1 LHWFLRVLRRSA
13 TRQGLP
19 DATPLLFG
27 LFGGVPEKHAYRPFF
42 EENADRRGAAVRG
55 ILPDCLV
62 TVVDVK
68 WYGSAAIELTYKDP
82 SGKPNVLL
90 LYRDREPTIQVVDA
104 GSPWSFDG
112 DGKLFRLVSE
122 AHRINLAHLF
132 DPLLAI
138 HTSMVDP
145 LPHQITA
152 VYGEMLPRQPLRFLL
167 ADDPGAGKTI
177 MAGLLIK
184 ELLIRGDL
192 HRCMI
197 VCPGN
202 LAEQWQDEL
211 YQRFQLPFE
220 ILTNDKLESA
230 RTGNWF
236 AENHLAICRLDKL
249 SRNEDVQA
257 KLANTDWDLIVCDEA
272 HKMSAT
278 FFGSEIKYTKR
289 YRLGQ
294 LLGQITRHLLLMT
307 ATPHNGKPE
316 DFQLFMALLD
326 SDRFEGRARDG
337 VHTVDASDLMRRLVK
352 EQLLKFDGKP
362 LFPERRAYTV
372 GYKLSDAEATLYKAV
387 TDYVREEFNRADS
400 LGEGRKGT
408 VGFALTILQRRLA
421 SSPEAIYQS
430 LRRRRER
437 LERRLREEQI
447 LKRGGSLQDN
457 GLQDL
462 PSLTE
467 EDIDELDDAPETE
480 VEEAEETVVDQATA
494 ARTIVELLA
503 EIDILKNLE
512 VLALKVRRSSTDKK
526 WEELSSILQNQAE
539 MFDAHGHRRKM
550 VIFSEHRDTLNYLT
564 ERLRALLGVPEA
576 LVIVHGG
583 MGREERTKAQEAFKQ
598 DKDVLIL
605 LATDAAGEGIN
616 LQRAHLMV
624 NYDLP
629 WNPNRLEQRFGRIH
643 RIGQTEVCHLWNLLA
658 EETREG
664 DVYKRLLEKIELER
678 EALGGGVFD
687 ILGQLFREQPLR
699 RLLIEAIRYGE
710 QPEVKARLH
719 QIVDNLTDR
728 KHCQELLEQ
737 RALAKDSMDA
747 SQVQKIREDME
758 RSEARRLQPHFI
770 ESFFLEAFRLLG
782 GTIRERE
789 TRRYEITHMPAL
801 IRHRDRLIGTGE
813 PVLAKYERITFEKSL
828 RAVPGQPLATFVCPG
843 QPLLGATIDLI
854 LERNRDLLKRGTVLI
869 DPDDPGEGV
878 RALFYLEH
886 TIEDGRTDKSG
897 NHRVVSRQ
905 LQFVET
911 DATGY
916 TKNAGYAPYLDYRPA
931 TPEEKAGLATT
942 LESQPWLRGD
952 LESVVVGHA
961 IADLVPVH
969 LGEVRTRREDL
980 VTRTMS
986 AVKDRLT
993 KEITYWDHRAN
1004 QLKDQE
1010 LAGKTNAKINSGKA
1024 RQRADELQARLQRR
1038 MLELELERQIFP
1050 LPPVAIGGSLVVPA
1064 GMITKLFPSLDPHGP
1079 AGEAASAEARKQMEL
1094 LAMRMVMDAEKS
1106 LGNKPT
1112 DVSGKKCG
1120 YDIESKVQ
1128 ADGKLRFIEVKG
1140 RVSGALTV
1148 TVTRNEILTALNKP
1162 DDFILAIGQVENG
1175 QEKLVYVRQP
1185 FQMEPEFA
1193 VESINYN
1200 LQEILSRGELPS

>member
-1 LHWFLRVLRRSA
+1 MAKL
-13 TRQGLP
+13 
-19 DATPLLFG
+19 
-27 LFGGVPEKHAYRPFF
+27 
-42 EENADRRGAAVRG
+42 EELTRGAAVKG

-62 TVVDVK
+62 TLIDVK
-68 WYGSAAIELTYKDP
+68 WYGSAAVELTYKDP
-82 SGKPNVLL
+82 AGKPNVVL
-90 LYRDREPTIQVVDA
+90 LYRDREPTLEI
-104 GSPWSFDG
+104 GETGRPWSFDG

-257 KLANTDWDLIVCDEA
+257 KLANTDWDLVVCDEA

-278 FFGSEIKYTKR
+278 FFGNEVKYTKR

-294 LLGQITRHLLLMT
+294 LLGQLTRHLLLMT

-316 DFQLFMALLD
+316 DFQLFLALLD

-337 VHTVDASDLMRRLVK
+337 VHTVDVSDLMRRLVK
-352 EQLLKFDGKP
+352 EQLLKFDGTP

-372 GYKLSDAEATLYKAV
+372 SYKLSDAEASLYKSV

-400 LGEGRKGT
+400 LESEGRKGT

-421 SSPEAIYQS
+421 SSPEAILQS

-447 LKRGGSLQDN
+447 LKRGADLQDD
-457 GLQDL
+457 QRL

-467 EDIDELDDAPETE
+467 EDIDELDDAPDAE
-480 VEEAEETVVDQATA
+480 VEETEETVVDQATA
-494 ARTIVELLA
+494 ARTIAELQA
-503 EIDILKNLE
+503 EIEILKNLE
-512 VLALKVRRSSTDKK
+512 ALALKVRRSGTDKK
-526 WEELSSILQNQAE
+526 WEELSSLLQNHAE
-539 MFDAHGHRRKM
+539 MFDAQGHRRKM
-550 VIFSEHRDTLNYLT
+550 VIFTEHRDTLNYLT
-564 ERLRALLGVPEA
+564 ERLRALLGAPEA
-576 LVIVHGG
+576 LVTVHGG

-687 ILGQLFREQPLR
+687 ILGQLFREQRLR
-699 RLLIEAIRYGE
+699 DLLIEAIRYGDR
-710 QPEVKARLH
+710 PEVKARLH

-728 KHCQELLEQ
+728 KHCQELLEE
-737 RALAKDSMDA
+737 RALANDSMDA
-747 SQVQKIREDME
+747 SQVQRIREDME

-770 ESFFLEAFRLLG
+770 ESFFLEAFRILG
-782 GTIRERE
+782 GSIKERE
-789 TRRYEITHMPAL
+789 PRRFEITHVPAL
-801 IRHRDRLIGTGE
+801 IRQRDRLIGTGE
-813 PVLAKYERITFEKSL
+813 PVLGKYERITFEKSL
-828 RAVPGQPLATFVCPG
+828 CAVPGQPLATFVCPG

-854 LERNRDLLKRGTVLI
+854 LERNRDLLKRGTVLV
-869 DPDDPGEGV
+869 DPDDPGEAV

-886 TIEDGRTDKSG
+886 TIQDGRTDKAG
-897 NHRVVSRQ
+897 NRRVVSRQ

-911 DATGY
+911 DSTGS
-916 TKNAGYAPYLDYRPA
+916 TRNAGYAPYLDYRPA
-931 TPEEKAGLATT
+931 TPDEGTSLAAT
-942 LESQPWLRGD
+942 LESQAWLKGD

-961 IADLVPVH
+961 IANLVPIH
-969 LGEVRTRREDL
+969 LGEVRNRREDL
-980 VTRTMS
+980 VTRTMA

-1010 LAGKTNAKINSGKA
+1010 LAGKINAKINSGKA

-1038 MLELELERQIFP
+1038 MAELELERQISP
-1050 LPPVAIGGSLVVPA
+1050 LPPVAIGGSLVVPI
-1064 GMITKLFPSLDPHGP
+1064 GLLHKLVPPTAQPG
-1079 AGEAASAEARKQMEL
+1079 GAATDAVSAEARKKMEL
-1094 LAMRMVMDAEKS
+1094 LAMRMVMEAETK
-1106 LGNKPT
+1106 LGNEPR
-1112 DVSGKKCG
+1112 DVSGAKCG

-1140 RVSGALTV
+1140 RVAGALTV

-1162 DDFILAIGQVENG
+1162 DDFILAIGQVEDGHQN
-1175 QEKLVYVRQP
+1175 LVYIRQP
-1185 FQMEPEFA
+1185 FQQEPEFA
-1193 VESINYN
+1193 VESINYK
-1200 LQEILSRGELPS
+1200 LQDLLSKGMAPA

>member
-1 LHWFLRVLRRSA
+1 MAKL
-13 TRQGLP
+13 
-19 DATPLLFG
+19 
-27 LFGGVPEKHAYRPFF
+27 
-42 EENADRRGAAVRG
+42 EELTRGAAVKG

-62 TVVDVK
+62 TVIDVK
-68 WYGSAAIELTYKDP
+68 RYGSAAIELTYKDP
-82 SGKPNVLL
+82 AGKPNVVL
-90 LYRDREPTIQVVDA
+90 LYRDREPTLEICET
-104 GSPWSFDG
+104 GRPWSFDG

-257 KLANTDWDLIVCDEA
+257 KLANTDWDLVVCDEA

-278 FFGSEIKYTKR
+278 FFGNEVKYTKR

-294 LLGQITRHLLLMT
+294 LLGQLTRHLLLMT

-316 DFQLFMALLD
+316 DFQLFLALLD

-337 VHTVDASDLMRRLVK
+337 VHTVDVSDLMRRLVK
-352 EQLLKFDGKP
+352 EQLLKFDGTP

-372 GYKLSDAEATLYKAV
+372 SYKLSDAEASLYKSV

-400 LGEGRKGT
+400 LESEGRKGT

-421 SSPEAIYQS
+421 SSPEAILQS

-447 LKRGGSLQDN
+447 LKRGAALQDDD
-457 GLQDL
+457 QRL
-462 PSLTE
+462 PSLTD
-467 EDIDELDDAPETE
+467 EDIDDLDDAPDAE
-480 VEEAEETVVDQATA
+480 VEETEEAVVDQATA
-494 ARTIVELLA
+494 ARTIAELQA
-503 EIDILKNLE
+503 EIEILTNLE
-512 VLALKVRRSSTDKK
+512 ALALKVRRSGTDKK
-526 WEELSSILQNQAE
+526 WEELSSLLQNHAE
-539 MFDAHGHRRKM
+539 MFDAQGHRRKM
-550 VIFSEHRDTLNYLT
+550 VIFSEHRDTVNYLT
-564 ERLRALLGVPEA
+564 ERLRALLGAPEA

-687 ILGQLFREQPLR
+687 ILGQLFREQRLR
-699 RLLIEAIRYGE
+699 DLLIEAIRYGDR
-710 QPEVKARLH
+710 PEVKARLH
-719 QIVDNLTDR
+719 RIVDNLTDR
-728 KHCQELLEQ
+728 KHCQELLEE
-737 RALAKDSMDA
+737 RALANDSMDA
-747 SQVQKIREDME
+747 SQVQRIREDME
-758 RSEARRLQPHFI
+758 RAEARRLQPHFI

-782 GTIRERE
+782 GSIKERE
-789 TRRYEITHMPAL
+789 TRRYEITYVPAL
-801 IRHRDRLIGTGE
+801 IRQRDRLIGTGE
-813 PVLAKYERITFEKSL
+813 PVLGKYERITFEKSL
-828 RAVPGQPLATFVCPG
+828 CAVPGQPLATFVCPG

-854 LERNRDLLKRGTVLI
+854 LERNRDLLKRGTVLV
-869 DPDDPGEGV
+869 DPDDPGEAV

-886 TIEDGRTDKSG
+886 TIQDGRTDKAG
-897 NHRVVSRQ
+897 NRRVVSRQ

-911 DATGY
+911 DSTGS
-916 TKNAGYAPYLDYRPA
+916 TRNAGYAPYLDYRPA
-931 TPEEKAGLATT
+931 TPEERTSLAATF
-942 LESQPWLRGD
+942 ESQAWLKSD
-952 LESVVVGHA
+952 LELVVVGHA
-961 IADLVPVH
+961 IANLVPIH
-969 LGEVRTRREDL
+969 LDEVRKRREDL
-980 VTRTMS
+980 VTRTMA

-1010 LAGKTNAKINSGKA
+1010 LAGRTNAKINSGKA

-1038 MLELELERQIFP
+1038 MAELELERQISP
-1050 LPPVAIGGSLVVPA
+1050 LPPVAIGGSLVVPI
-1064 GMITKLFPSLDPHGP
+1064 GLLHKLLPPCAQPGYAETD
-1079 AGEAASAEARKQMEL
+1079 AVSAEARKKMEL
-1094 LAMRMVMDAEKS
+1094 RAMQMVMEAEKQ
-1106 LGNKPT
+1106 LGNEPR
-1112 DVSGKKCG
+1112 DVSGEKCG
-1120 YDIESKVQ
+1120 WDIESKVPG
-1128 ADGKLRFIEVKG
+1128 AGKLRFIEVKG
-1140 RVSGALTV
+1140 RVAGALTV
-1148 TVTRNEILTALNKP
+1148 TVTRNEILAALNKP
-1162 DDFILAIGQVENG
+1162 DDFILAIGQMEDS
-1175 QEKLVYVRQP
+1175 KRDLHYIRRP
-1185 FQMEPEFA
+1185 FQIEPDFC
-1193 VESINYN
+1193 VESVNYN
-1200 LQEILSRGELPS
+1200 LGELMTRAEVPA